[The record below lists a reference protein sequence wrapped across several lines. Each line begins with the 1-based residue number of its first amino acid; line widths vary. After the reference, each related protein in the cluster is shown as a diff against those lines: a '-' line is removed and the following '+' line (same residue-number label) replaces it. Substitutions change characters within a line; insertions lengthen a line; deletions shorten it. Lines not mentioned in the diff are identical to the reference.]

1 MIKVKDLKGI
11 IASPMGMR
19 EDVVTA
25 RYTRDHRGMTLSLE
39 HKGLMFIVAF
49 EDIVL
54 MIQGDDTD
62 PRRNKDGNEDK

>member
-1 MIKVKDLKGI
+1 MTKVKDLKGI

-54 MIQGDDTD
+54 MIQGDDKEL
-62 PRRNKDGNEDK
+62 RRYKDE